1 MSGKKVPEY
10 YEDPFDNF
18 LGIYVKKLNPYF
30 KKINFTPN
38 GITTLSFLFGLL
50 TIYLYLD
57 RKYILSALSLLI
69 SYFFD
74 CMDGDY
80 ARTYKMTSKF
90 GDIYDHSTDFII
102 IALGV
107 YVFTTNKNIYTN
119 FKIVSVVIFF
129 LFGFLSLYYYIC
141 EQKYIKENDDSKE
154 DIMIN
159 KTLLKCKNTKSLAIL
174 KYFGPGMLSL
184 LVIIIIFLHYFFI
197 KK

>member
-50 TIYLYLD
+50 TIYMYLD
-57 RKYILSALSLLI
+57 RRYILSALSLLI

-74 CMDGDY
+74 CMDGNY

-90 GDIYDHSTDFII
+90 GSIYDQTTDICVFTLLLYIFII
-102 IALGV
+102 
-107 YVFTTNKNIYTN
+107 NKNIHSN
-119 FKIVSVVIFF
+119 FKIYSIISII
-129 LFGFLSLYYYIC
+129 LFGFGTLYYLSC
-141 EQKYIKENDDSKE
+141 EQKYINNKNNSNQKF
-154 DIMIN
+154 IMNIFVP
-159 KTLLKCKNTKSLAIL
+159 KCKNTNSLGLL
-174 KYFGPGMLSL
+174 KYFGTGMLNL
-184 LVIIIIFLHYFFI
+184 LVIIIIFLHYFF

>member
-50 TIYLYLD
+50 TIYMYLD
-57 RKYILSALSLLI
+57 RRYILSALSLLI

-74 CMDGDY
+74 CMDGNY

-90 GDIYDHSTDFII
+90 GDIYDHLTDII
-102 IALGV
+102 IGVLGV
-107 YVFTTNKNIYTN
+107 YLFIVNKNIYRN
-119 FKIVSVVIFF
+119 FKIGSIIIFF
-129 LFGFLSLYYYIC
+129 VFLIGTLYYLSC
-141 EQKYIKENDDSKE
+141 EQKYIDKNNNKEYSLNMFLPE
-154 DIMIN
+154 
-159 KTLLKCKNTKSLAIL
+159 CKNTNYLSFFR
-174 KYFGPGMLSL
+174 YFGTGMLNL